1 MSTTDLTAAVE
12 KPRSDHAGLRSNF
25 CWTFTG
31 NVVHSICQWGFL
43 SVLAKLTA
51 VEVVGTYTLAVAVT
65 APLLY
70 VANFNVGVML
80 VTDTKRQFSFADYR
94 TARLLLIAIS
104 LIAALG
110 ICLASTFSSEVFIL
124 TVLVAIAQSAD
135 SMSELY
141 RSVMLR
147 SEQMSRIAVS
157 LMLRGSISVAVAAA
171 VLVYS
176 KSIIYTVAAMA
187 LVRFGVLFAYDMPLG
202 RDRPVAPAGSNGER
216 SDPSL
221 KEPRTAKKFAGSR
234 LRAVAKITGGA
245 LPLTI
250 VSLLVSLVLNMPRY
264 FIEKY
269 VGPRQLGIFAAMWS
283 LLTAGNMIAMALG
296 QSIFPRLSKLY
307 AGGDLAAFKQIIFR
321 AVQIGLIL
329 GVLGVTGA
337 IVAGRQILTLAYRA
351 EYAQEHWMFVAVMGI
366 GTLAYII
373 TLLGNAA
380 TSARAFRPQ
389 AVLMTVVVLATFVS
403 CVAMVPI
410 LGVWGAIWSVGIGLL
425 TQIAGLI
432 FIVFRLV
439 KRQSEPLV
447 LAAERV

>member
-1 MSTTDLTAAVE
+1 M
-12 KPRSDHAGLRSNF
+12 
-25 CWTFTG
+25 
-31 NVVHSICQWGFL
+31 VHSICQWGFL

-51 VEVVGTYTLAVAVT
+51 VEVVGKYTLAVAIT

-80 VTDTKRQFSFADYR
+80 VTDTTRQFSFADYR
-94 TARLLLIAIS
+94 TARLLLIAVS
-104 LIAALG
+104 LMAALG
-110 ICLASTFSSEVFIL
+110 ICLASTFSREVFIL

-147 SEQMSRIAVS
+147 SEQMSRIAGS

-187 LVRFGVLFAYDMPLG
+187 LVRFGVLFAYDIPLG
-202 RDRPVAPAGSNGER
+202 RDREASPARRDRER
-216 SDPSL
+216 P
-221 KEPRTAKKFAGSR
+221 EPRSTRKFVGSR
-234 LRAVAKITGGA
+234 LAAVLKITGGA

-321 AVQIGLIL
+321 AVQIGLVL

-380 TSARAFRPQ
+380 TSARAFKPQ
-389 AVLMTVVVLATFVS
+389 ALLMTVVVLATLVS
-403 CVAMVPI
+403 CILMVPS

-439 KRQSEPLV
+439 KRQHERLV
-447 LAAERV
+447 LAADRV

>member
-1 MSTTDLTAAVE
+1 
-12 KPRSDHAGLRSNF
+12 
-25 CWTFTG
+25 
-31 NVVHSICQWGFL
+31 VVHSICQWGFL

-51 VEVVGTYTLAVAVT
+51 VEVVGEYTLAVAVT

-104 LIAALG
+104 LLAALG

-124 TVLVAIAQSAD
+124 TVIVAIAQSAD

-147 SEQMSRIAVS
+147 SEQMSRIAGS
-157 LMLRGSISVAVAAA
+157 LMLRGCISVAVAAA

-187 LVRFGVLFAYDMPLG
+187 LVRFGVLFAYDIPLG
-202 RDRPVAPAGSNGER
+202 RDRATAGGGWQGQRSEPGE
-216 SDPSL
+216 
-221 KEPRTAKKFAGSR
+221 EPRNARQFRGSR
-234 LRAVAKITGGA
+234 LRAVLKITGGA

-307 AGGDLAAFKQIIFR
+307 AGGDVAAFKQIIFR

-351 EYAQEHWMFVAVMGI
+351 EYAQERWMFVAVMGI

-380 TSARAFRPQ
+380 TSARAFKPQ

-403 CVAMVPI
+403 CLAMVPT

-425 TQIAGLI
+425 TQIAGLV

-439 KRQSEPLV
+439 KRQSERLV

>member
-1 MSTTDLTAAVE
+1 
-12 KPRSDHAGLRSNF
+12 
-25 CWTFTG
+25 
-31 NVVHSICQWGFL
+31 
-43 SVLAKLTA
+43 
-51 VEVVGTYTLAVAVT
+51 
-65 APLLY
+65 
-70 VANFNVGVML
+70 
-80 VTDTKRQFSFADYR
+80 
-94 TARLLLIAIS
+94 
-104 LIAALG
+104 
-110 ICLASTFSSEVFIL
+110 
-124 TVLVAIAQSAD
+124 
-135 SMSELY
+135 
-141 RSVMLR
+141 
-147 SEQMSRIAVS
+147 
-157 LMLRGSISVAVAAA
+157 
-171 VLVYS
+171 
-176 KSIIYTVAAMA
+176 MA
-187 LVRFGVLFAYDMPLG
+187 LVRFGVLFAYDIPLG
-202 RDRPVAPAGSNGER
+202 RDREASPARRDRER
-216 SDPSL
+216 P
-221 KEPRTAKKFAGSR
+221 EPRSTRKFVGSR
-234 LRAVAKITGGA
+234 LAAVLKITGGA

-321 AVQIGLIL
+321 AVQIGLVL
-329 GVLGVTGA
+329 GVLGVTAA

-380 TSARAFRPQ
+380 TSARAFKPQ
-389 AVLMTVVVLATFVS
+389 ALLMTVVVLATLVS
-403 CVAMVPI
+403 CILMVPS

-439 KRQSEPLV
+439 KRQHERLV
-447 LAAERV
+447 LAADRV